1 MEHLGI
7 GQDVND
13 SVLCAV
19 QSVVAF
25 ENDLYVLDTRSPFKG
40 VIGAQNYFLT

>member
-13 SVLCAV
+13 SVLCTI
-19 QSVVAF
+19 SSGF
-25 ENDLYVLDTRSPFKG
+25 ENDLYVLDTSPLFKG
-40 VIGAQNYFLT
+40 VIGAQNYLFLT